1 MRRVVP
7 ILCVLLAAC
16 PAMGQNAPTAPAAK
30 PTPAAAPKPAAAKPA
45 PETTGAN
52 KKKPAATAAKPAAEP
67 KSDEPSTAAAT
78 NSKVNEA
85 IRAAYVAM
93 PLADRLA
100 IQSDLIWSKDYN
112 GGVTGDFNDRS
123 IAAVKAF
130 QKRNK
135 GKDTGI
141 MTPEERATLSSAVK
155 AQQDNVGW
163 RIVEDAAMPGVR
175 LGIPGK
181 LVPQAGK
188 SATGSRWASA
198 RGEVQIETFHIGPP
212 NSDFAAQ
219 FEKQKKNPANR
230 RTEYSVLRQD
240 FFVLSGLQGLKKFYV
255 RAQIKG
261 PDIRGVTI
269 LYDQAT
275 EGIMEPVVV
284 AMSSA
289 FSPFDNAVNLARRK
303 VEYSTGILVTAAGH
317 VIADRVATD
326 GCDVIRVP
334 GRGHAE
340 RIAEDKTYDMALLR
354 VYGAPSFKPAPLSAE
369 APKGAD
375 LTLVGVADPL
385 VQNGESVVTTS
396 TGRIA
401 GINGSL
407 VALEPAPANGFSGA
421 AALDGQGQLVGMIE
435 IRAGGNAAQA
445 ALVPTASIRAF
456 LERANVTPVTGR
468 MSLDDAKAAV
478 ARVICVRK

>member
-1 MRRVVP
+1 MRRVIPFVAW
-7 ILCVLLAAC
+7 LAFAG
-16 PAMGQNAPTAPAAK
+16 PAWAQTTSAQPKPVAPKPA
-30 PTPAAAPKPAAAKPA
+30 AAAPKPAPATTGTTQKKQPDKDKPA
-45 PETTGAN
+45 D
-52 KKKPAATAAKPAAEP
+52 AKG
-67 KSDEPSTAAAT
+67 DESASAAAT
-78 NSKVNEA
+78 NSKANEA
-85 IRAAYVAM
+85 IRAAYAAM

-135 GKDTGI
+135 SKDTGI
-141 MTPEERATLSSAVK
+141 ITPEERAILSSAVK
-155 AQQDNVGW
+155 AQQEQVGW
-163 RIVEDAAMPGVR
+163 RVVEDSILPGVR
-175 LGIPGK
+175 LGIPAK
-181 LVPQAGK
+181 LVPQTGK
-188 SATGSRWASA
+188 GATGSRWQSA

-212 NSDFAAQ
+212 NSDLAAQ
-219 FEKQKKNPANR
+219 FEQQKKNPANR

-269 LYDQAT
+269 LYDQAM

-303 VEYSTGILVTAAGH
+303 VEYSTGIMVTQAGH
-317 VIADRVATD
+317 VIADRQATD

-340 RIAEDKTYDMALLR
+340 RVADDKASDMALLR
-354 VYGAPSFKPAPLSAE
+354 VYGAPSAKAAALSVE
-369 APKGAD
+369 SPKGAE
-375 LTLVGVADPL
+375 LTLVGIADPQM
-385 VQNGESVVTTS
+385 QNGDSAVTTS
-396 TGRIA
+396 AGRIA
-401 GINGSL
+401 GVTGSL
-407 VALEPAPANGFSGA
+407 VAFEPVPAAGFSGA
-421 AALDGQGQLVGMIE
+421 AALDAQGQFVGMIE
-435 IRAGGNAAQA
+435 IRQGTS
-445 ALVPTASIRAF
+445 ALVPSATIRAF
-456 LERANVTPVTGR
+456 LERSNVTPATGR
-468 MSLDDAKAAV
+468 MTLDDAKAAV